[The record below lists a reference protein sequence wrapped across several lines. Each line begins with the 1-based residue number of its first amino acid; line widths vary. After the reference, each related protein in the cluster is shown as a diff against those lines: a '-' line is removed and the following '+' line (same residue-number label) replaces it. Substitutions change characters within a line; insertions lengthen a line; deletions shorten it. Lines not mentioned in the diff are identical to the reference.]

1 MSYHTPTS
9 FSIFLSSL
17 SIIIIIIIIIIIC
30 YQAYTK
36 TGIEKSGKKAVAL
49 VNKHGQTM
57 AILRNPEI
65 YVNRKEEIVARIFG
79 VIDPGHPYIKHI
91 YTGGDWLIGG
101 EIELLERVRYNDG
114 LDQWRLTAP
123 EVMREF
129 EMKNTDAVFAFQ
141 TRNPTHAGH
150 AYLMRQS
157 REILLK
163 KGFSNPVLWLSPLGG
178 WTKSDDVPL
187 DVRVKQH
194 EAVIAEGR
202 PIHPTLSIQPSNHL
216 PLPTES
222 PSLTLSLCTLIP

>member
-1 MSYHTPTS
+1 
-9 FSIFLSSL
+9 
-17 SIIIIIIIIIIIC
+17 
-30 YQAYTK
+30 
-36 TGIEKSGKKAVAL
+36 
-49 VNKHGQTM
+49 M

-202 PIHPTLSIQPSNHL
+202 TNYQSNLCQSNLPLSSLSHTHSPTLTFSVRLLHRYA
-216 PLPTES
+216 
-222 PSLTLSLCTLIP
+222 